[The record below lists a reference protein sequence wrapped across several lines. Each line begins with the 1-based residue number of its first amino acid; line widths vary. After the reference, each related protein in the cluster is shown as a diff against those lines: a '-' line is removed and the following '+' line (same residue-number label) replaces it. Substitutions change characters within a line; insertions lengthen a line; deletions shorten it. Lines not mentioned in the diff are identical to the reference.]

1 MVEPTNPS
9 QDKLEKSWGL
19 GEEDEE
25 RTGRRREG
33 QVLFEKIRIEG
44 FDFGF
49 T

>member
-9 QDKLEKSWGL
+9 QDKLEKSSGL

-33 QVLFEKIRIEG
+33 QVFFEKIRIEG
-44 FDFGF
+44 FDFGL